1 MSRIN
6 LVPFRAARK
15 KENIRR
21 QVSVFLLSVVLI
33 LILLV
38 WYNYNLSQKIK
49 VINNNIE
56 STQKELNTYQ
66 EINKEIAEI
75 KNKLKILKAKTE
87 IIDKLQANRNE
98 PVRILDKM
106 TEMIVPKR
114 MWFTHLNAS
123 ERIFKDDTSTQ
134 KKRSGRKKKKEIKS
148 KPETITILEIKGF
161 ALDNKTVADFMTRLE
176 SSNMF
181 SNIDLKTVKQ
191 ESIKGVNLKQFI
203 VTLQKNPPEIV
214 ESKHSTKAIVPERN
228 LGFFVKIK
236 ENENFNHRHTLS
248 ISRIK
253 I

>member
-1 MSRIN
+1 
-6 LVPFRAARK
+6 
-15 KENIRR
+15 
-21 QVSVFLLSVVLI
+21 
-33 LILLV
+33 
-38 WYNYNLSQKIK
+38 

-75 KNKLKILKAKTE
+75 KNKLKILKAKTD
-87 IIDKLQANRNE
+87 IIEKLQANRNE
-98 PVRILDKM
+98 PVRILGKM

-123 ERIFKDDTSTQ
+123 EQIVKKDTSKQ
-134 KKRSGRKKKKEIKS
+134 KKTSRKRSKGKKKEENKS
-148 KPETITILEIKGF
+148 KPETITVLEIEGF

-203 VTLQKNPPEIV
+203 VTLQKNPPKIV
-214 ESKHSTKAIVPERN
+214 ESKHSTKEIVPERK

-248 ISRIK
+248 MSRIK